1 MVNRIVYLLAVIILT
16 ASPLNVLAQE
26 NGAASTEILTLDEA
40 ISLAMRDS
48 RQVKNAQLS
57 VSKAGDDVA
66 AARTVRLPSM
76 HVYSLVS
83 SQLVKHDASL
93 GNSETS
99 VVPGVGPIFS
109 IGTTRGPTAIFAAQ
123 VLQPLSQQY

>member
-1 MVNRIVYLLAVIILT
+1 MVNRIVYLLAIIILT
-16 ASPLNVLAQE
+16 ASPLNVLAQQ

-57 VSKAGDDVA
+57 VSKAGDEVA
-66 AARTVRLPSM
+66 AARTLRLPSM
-76 HVYSLVS
+76 HVYTVLA
-83 SQLVKHDASL
+83 QKLVKHDDSL
-93 GNSETS
+93 GNSETN

-109 IGTTRGPTAIFAAQ
+109 
-123 VLQPLSQQY
+123 